1 MQLVRAAALAL
12 AFCIGCGGR
21 ALADTR
27 APTGGID
34 RPDAAPPR
42 AELSWAT
49 RARLYS
55 AGLCVQETA
64 GSVSKNNGEGGDA
77 ISFAPDPRLLPYLA
91 LKGGGGPPSGA
102 PAGWPVFEMARV
114 WMTGLSYTCMSLGPL
129 LRVDGAATA
138 WTLAVVFGRMALVLV
153 PPLLLIK
160 SARWWHRLWLVPV
173 VVLGA
178 IIITPIG
185 LSHGA
190 TLGEWGLLVL
200 VSVASSL
207 LRRVPVLRWTALLP
221 FLIVSHLVPRHT
233 FTSYYVDDPAFRR
246 QLFAACAD
254 NDGVRPR
261 NLSPDLVMPYHGI
274 NSVSDDL
281 LLLTGEGRW
290 DGSVVESWWLR
301 RKDGRWEFESPVR
314 EVGFNLWRGC
324 QLDGTIWM
332 GMNGRLKGV
341 KRLPEGSAKV
351 EEVYD
356 APIPASDFDFGEAA
370 CEPDRRRIYVGEAS
384 KGGLWET
391 DHDGSNPRRHHVGGI
406 VMLSE
411 RRFDGRIIVDNSGSF
426 LVFDPEE
433 QRVVERVPAGLADF
447 GFDVCDPNGS
457 VAVPDAVGRLR
468 VFELDGSGRY
478 RFAWGLSL
486 FAPRRVAFSRD
497 CSRLAVT
504 SADDRHVYI
513 VDAASRQVV
522 NVFNTGP
529 ALREVM
535 ATGPREFS
543 ITDAC
548 SMTTYRW

>member
-1 MQLVRAAALAL
+1 MLRV
-12 AFCIGCGGR
+12 
-21 ALADTR
+21 
-27 APTGGID
+27 
-34 RPDAAPPR
+34 
-42 AELSWAT
+42 WAT
-49 RARLYS
+49 GLYAVLTS
-55 AGLCVQETA
+55 
-64 GSVSKNNGEGGDA
+64 
-77 ISFAPDPRLLPYLA
+77 I
-91 LKGGGGPPSGA
+91 
-102 PAGWPVFEMARV
+102 
-114 WMTGLSYTCMSLGPL
+114 GPL
-129 LRVDGAATA
+129 LRVDPVATA
-138 WTLAVVFGRMALVLV
+138 WSLAVALGRMALVLV
-153 PPLLLIK
+153 PALLLIRCV
-160 SARWWHRLWLVPV
+160 RWWHRLWLVPV
-173 VVLGA
+173 VALGT
-178 IIITPIG
+178 IVITPIA
-185 LSHGA
+185 LSYGSTA
-190 TLGEWGLLVL
+190 GEWVLLVF
-200 VSVASSL
+200 VAVASAL
-207 LRRVPVLRWTALLP
+207 LRRIPVLRWTGLLP
-221 FLIVSHLVPRHT
+221 FLIVSYLFPRHT
-233 FTSYYVDDPAFRR
+233 LTSQYVDDPAFRR

-254 NDGVRPR
+254 TDGVRPR

-274 NSVSDDL
+274 NSVNDDL
-281 LLLTGEGRW
+281 LLLTGEGRF
-290 DGSVVESWWLR
+290 DGSVIESWWLR

-324 QLDGTIWM
+324 KLEGTIWM

-370 CEPDRRRIYVGEAS
+370 CEPTRGRLYVGEAS

-391 DHDGSNPRRHHVGGI
+391 DRDGSNPRRHQVGGI

-411 RRFDGRIIVDNSGSF
+411 RRFDGRIIVDTSGSF
-426 LVFDPEE
+426 LVFDPDE
-433 QRVVERVPAGLADF
+433 QRVVERVHAGLADF
-447 GFDVCDPNGS
+447 GFDVCDQNGS
-457 VAVPDAVGRLR
+457 VAVPDALGRLR
-468 VFELDGSGRY
+468 VFELDASGRY

-513 VDAASRQVV
+513 VDAASHGLV

-548 SMTTYRW
+548 SMTTYQW